1 MNGCKLTKGAVP
13 ASFRIVTLYTFL
25 RNAQIVKSYVSRNTA
40 VKKEGAAFWS
50 VHLGIVE
57 NNDNF

>member
-40 VKKEGAAFWS
+40 VKKEGAAFGRPFYFS
-50 VHLGIVE
+50 
-57 NNDNF
+57 